1 MSSLVTFFFTLCCRY
16 EARNIYLLIYNK
28 LGDGEDI
35 DRFVMHEECS
45 HEESVIFTVQFF
57 RTFVLNLVSRHPI
70 VCWYLLEIDFLDE
83 NTDRENI

>member
-1 MSSLVTFFFTLCCRY
+1 MCD
-16 EARNIYLLIYNK
+16 E
-28 LGDGEDI
+28 LGNGEDI

-70 VCWYLLEIDFLDE
+70 MCWYLLEIDFLDE
-83 NTDRENI
+83 NTDNEKYDVCLLWAAGSGALMYSLGSKYF